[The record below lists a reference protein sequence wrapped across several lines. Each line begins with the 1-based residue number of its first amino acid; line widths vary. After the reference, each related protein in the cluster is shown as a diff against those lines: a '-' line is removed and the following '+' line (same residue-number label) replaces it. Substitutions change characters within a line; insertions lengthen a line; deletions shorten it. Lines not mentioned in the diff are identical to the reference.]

1 MKNIFK
7 TISLLTLFI
16 LMFTLVGCKE
26 PHEHKFV
33 NKKCECGEVH
43 DCTYNDGVCECGYVD
58 EKLRIEYFNQNLV
71 NTNYKSIT
79 YNKKIEFSGMTLL
92 EENTK
97 SEFNGSVYNIT
108 SVIKKLNNSGQ
119 IEETTETK
127 EDTEPTEIALQLK
140 EEYFVSVNLNDLV
153 LEGKINDSSSIS
165 FINVQAKNIEVKVAL
180 NNDLKVSLITIK
192 YIDAETNFNV
202 SISVTYNY

>member
-7 TISLLTLFI
+7 TISILTLFI

-79 YNKKIEFSGMTLL
+79 YIKKIEFSGMTLL

-108 SVIKKLNNSGQ
+108 SVIKKLNNNGQ

-127 EDTEPTEIALQLK
+127 EDTEPTEISLELK
-140 EEYFVSVNLNDLV
+140 SEYFSKITLNDNG
-153 LEGKINDSSSIS
+153 LEGVIKDAAASTIFGIS
-165 FINVQAKNIEVKVAL
+165 ASNIEIKL
-180 NNDLKVSLITIK
+180 TFNEELKVSNITLK
-192 YIDAETNFNV
+192 YIDETNFNV
-202 SISVTYNY
+202 SIIVSFNY

>member
-1 MKNIFK
+1 MFIYSFRAA
-7 TISLLTLFI
+7 TI
-16 LMFTLVGCKE
+16 
-26 PHEHKFV
+26 KFF
-33 NKKCECGEVH
+33 G
-43 DCTYNDGVCECGYVD
+43 GS
-58 EKLRIEYFNQNLV
+58 KL
-71 NTNYKSIT
+71 
-79 YNKKIEFSGMTLL
+79 
-92 EENTK
+92 
-97 SEFNGSVYNIT
+97 
-108 SVIKKLNNSGQ
+108 
-119 IEETTETK
+119 TTETK

-153 LEGKINDSSSIS
+153 LEGKINDSSSTN